1 MKRKYSTT
9 FINTAFIAWLRIVL
23 NLKKFGK
30 KCLKTVE
37 NMIQTYSLFHRF
49 RSWLCVSPIWASWI
63 CYDFR
68 LKPIFVTSKPD
79 SELAGQLKNSQKW
92 YSSSYINL
100 NLWNTLYFIICSI
113 TISDVTLMDDPS
125 WAVFSLPLIET
136 QCEASIWRQSN
147 KWRLKSGTKPPQEI
161 IDVLNCPNL
170 CSGHGICNGKKCLC
184 QPGWTGP
191 SCSCKFVVVMQ
202 TFVTVCL

>member
-1 MKRKYSTT
+1 
-9 FINTAFIAWLRIVL
+9 
-23 NLKKFGK
+23 
-30 KCLKTVE
+30 
-37 NMIQTYSLFHRF
+37 MIQFLLLPQLHNLMLTTKLVKNDTKMIISQHQFK
-49 RSWLCVSPIWASWI
+49 S
-63 CYDFR
+63 
-68 LKPIFVTSKPD
+68 VT
-79 SELAGQLKNSQKW
+79 Q
-92 YSSSYINL
+92 
-100 NLWNTLYFIICSI
+100 TLYYIFYSCFN
-113 TISDVTLMDDPS
+113 TFSDVTLMDDPS

-147 KWRLKSGTKPPQEI
+147 KWRLKSGTKPPKEI

-191 SCSCKFVVVMQ
+191 SCSCKFVVVKQ